1 MSPSESAISLIVEL
15 GRLGSLL
22 TEAGVMV
29 SLIAFD
35 FKNKAIQQSP
45 VGSPSALR
53 RDRSVARSSQLT
65 GSHQVSVLWVFF
77 LRTVFDRFVRILP

>member
-35 FKNKAIQQSP
+35 FKNKAI
-45 VGSPSALR
+45 
-53 RDRSVARSSQLT
+53 DRKSV
-65 GSHQVSVLWVFF
+65 V
-77 LRTVFDRFVRILP
+77 

>member
-35 FKNKAIQQSP
+35 FKNKAIQQSTCLLVLSSADFVKLQETAVYSCFT
-45 VGSPSALR
+45 VGFLECLMMSLASQ
-53 RDRSVARSSQLT
+53 SSL
-65 GSHQVSVLWVFF
+65 L
-77 LRTVFDRFVRILP
+77 LD